1 MPEPAINDKR
11 AQVDE
16 AIRPTIGS
24 ENVGVGERP
33 VLNYAA
39 NMQQDPSF
47 AAAVFNPDVFNALGK
62 ISKDV
67 HETRRTSRYYDTME
81 AGQQY
86 RETLADAQTVALQ
99 AQQLRA
105 DNALQETKIKSL
117 QNLTQMLEQAS
128 RSKDF
133 HMTEVYDQFY
143 KEQQDLL
150 KRNFDAGNTY
160 IAEKLGAWTDDVYQS
175 NYSRAAALDSKKEEE
190 KRIYNNNQLAQA
202 NAYGLLNNLPG
213 YEDPVGIVEKQ
224 TRDQIKISNIIA
236 SPEDLKNNDINNQLI
251 YKIAIDKA
259 MMSGGSASTISGYIL
274 DLIGRTT
281 MRKFT
286 IPDIR
291 LPDGTL
297 QKGGTTYGLPYTIE
311 KRKASEAEQLLI
323 NSKWKAYLASG
334 NFAQGEKVPDEY
346 RNMFYRKYN
355 QELLANSDGQA
366 WLNVDAKGNWDGTIT
381 EKRST
386 AMSPE
391 TLAYAKEALS
401 RLDWGKEAGEHL
413 HAFDSYRKA
422 TRLDDLTKGNFAD
435 NPYIYRGFNTALS
448 DYKQLEEQHARFV
461 YQHGTAEQVNK
472 ARTQLQDARKY
483 VLAPVLIMDYM
494 RNQVNNGANKE
505 QILQGLISRQRSL
518 GIVLENNK
526 EMKSLA
532 TTDFDCLNYTD
543 AYTGLNFNLAPTA
556 SLMAEGDEPG
566 FFNYA
571 WGQDLYDSMG
581 SIIKELSTNS
591 GENIIQFY
599 PYMNNALQD
608 VKGLA
613 SASNLQSRNQDGTY
627 SKSQKGIQDLRTA
640 TQEAL
645 DLGYGIGSE
654 HSTAGQLITNM
665 QAEYE
670 LCQTVET
677 RENNAQAA
685 AKAAPSLFLSY
696 VGANVITDTK
706 KKEYIDNV
714 SMYALFHPNGG
725 DLPQHSEWERLIA
738 EGKQAGGPFANPN
751 ENLITALQKEGFT
764 TNRTISQILQN
775 VDPAYHAAVR
785 KLYYNM
791 YAAAYTHRNDLKA
804 KRFDA
809 TIVEDIVNANFRKD
823 GSYKYPLSLSAKT
836 QNGTSVPVSDVDYE
850 TMKKDSKK
858 IVDQH
863 ALVKSATIDMPNGI
877 DSSRTISIAGVPIQG
892 FDGDKY
898 TDIKVYTTVPPGMKV
913 SNARVYENELGVL
926 MTNTYA
932 LSHPS
937 SYNEVTKDWNMNFA
951 GNRNMDLDMQHA
963 TRLLSTMNN
972 KDNQTV
978 LKMVMD
984 GQINPNI
991 ATNPEDDKFYLW
1003 AATGMTDAKPYGT
1016 TGTAFRTAA
1025 MREIGL
1031 GPQDVTKVHLSPQEK
1046 RMVKALK
1053 VADMLS
1059 ANKIQAQTYLY
1070 GADIRTDRQGAW
1082 NVGQSIAVAG
1092 GTRMRINS
1100 PFGYR
1105 QDPFNKGRQEFHFG
1119 VDVNFADGIVHNQ
1132 YSGTVVHAGN
1142 ISGYGQSVIIKRGN
1156 LYFLYGHMA
1165 SVNVKKGDHV
1175 LAGQALGPEGN
1186 SGHSTGKH
1194 CHYGVSRS
1202 MHFDTAH
1209 KADAVNP
1216 ASVYSPSNAPS
1227 NHTPSTGNHRKDL
1240 FLHTQTSLKQAGY
1253 TVTNQDLNFLIGA
1266 KNSFDATDAAL
1277 CGRSF
1282 GPAGKST
1289 NNLDPSNE
1297 QHRLR
1302 VSAMLF
1308 SQLNYKVF
1316 HSKEK
1321 AAIAMAPGMKFQ
1333 YRLATGVTMKPLMD
1347 YRDILRAQR
1356 NGNLR
1361 KWGKGEFVPV
1371 DTKKYASLAQV
1382 YRKAAR

>member
-1 MPEPAINDKR
+1 MPEPAIKDKR
-11 AQVDE
+11 AQSDE

-24 ENVGVGERP
+24 EKVNVGERP

-47 AAAVFNPDVFNALGK
+47 AAAVFNPVVFDALGK

-67 HETRRTSRYYDTME
+67 HDTRRTSRYYDTME
-81 AGQQY
+81 EGQQY

-105 DNALQETKIKSL
+105 DNALQETKINSL
-117 QNLTQMLEQAS
+117 QKLTQMLEQAS

-133 HMTEVYDQFY
+133 HMTDVYNQFR
-143 KEQQDLL
+143 KEQEDLQ
-150 KRNFDAGNTY
+150 KRNFDIGNAY
-160 IAEKLGAWTDDVYQS
+160 LAEKLGEWTDNVYQS
-175 NYSRAAALDSKKEEE
+175 NYSRAAALDNKKEEE
-190 KRIYNNNQLAQA
+190 KRVYNNNQLAQA

-213 YEDPVGIVEKQ
+213 YEDPVDIVEKQ
-224 TRDQIKISNIIA
+224 TRDQIKTSNVIS

-281 MRKFT
+281 MREFT
-286 IPDIR
+286 SPDIR

-311 KRKASEAEQLLI
+311 KRRANEAEQLLI
-323 NSKWKAYLASG
+323 NSKWNAYLAKG
-334 NFAQGEKVPDEY
+334 NFAPGEKVPDDY
-346 RNMFYRKYN
+346 KNMFFRKYN

-391 TLAYAKEALS
+391 TLAYAKEALAK
-401 RLDWGKEAGEHL
+401 LDWGKESGEHL

-422 TRLDDLTKGNFAD
+422 TQLDELEKGNFSN
-435 NPYIYRGFNTALS
+435 NPYILRGFNTALR
-448 DYKQLEEQHARFV
+448 DYKQLEEHAKFV
-461 YQHGTAEQVNK
+461 YQHGTTEQINK
-472 ARTQLQDARKY
+472 ARTQLQKARTY
-483 VLAPVLIMDYM
+483 VLAPVLVMDYV

-505 QILQGLISRQRSL
+505 QILQGLISRQRNL
-518 GIVLENNK
+518 GRVLEDNK

-571 WGQDLYDSMG
+571 WGQDMYESMG
-581 SIIKELSTNS
+581 AMIKELSTNS
-591 GENIIQFY
+591 GENIIQFS

-608 VKGLA
+608 IKGLGD
-613 SASNLQSRNQDGTY
+613 ASNLQSRNQDGTY
-627 SKSQKGIQDLRTA
+627 SLSQQGIQSLRGSI
-640 TQEAL
+640 QEGM
-645 DLGYGIGSE
+645 DLGYGLSSE
-654 HSTAGQLITNM
+654 HSTASQVVSNLHAG
-665 QAEYE
+665 YE

-677 RENNAQAA
+677 RENNARAV

-696 VGANVITDTK
+696 VGANVITDSK
-706 KKEYIDNV
+706 KKEYVDSV
-714 SMYALFHPNGG
+714 SMYALLHPNGG

-738 EGKQAGGPFANPN
+738 ESKQAGGAFANPN
-751 ENLITALQKEGFT
+751 ENLIATLQKEGFT
-764 TNRTISQILQN
+764 TNRTLSQILQH
-775 VDPAYHAAVR
+775 VDPSYHAAVR

-791 YAAAYTHRNDLKA
+791 YAAAYTHRDDLKA

-809 TIVEDIVNANFRKD
+809 TVVEDIVNTNFRKD

-836 QNGTSVPVSDVDYE
+836 QNGTSVPVSDAEYE
-850 TMKKDSKK
+850 AMKKDSKK

-863 ALVKSATIDMPNGI
+863 GLVKSVTIEAPNGI
-877 DSSRTISIAGVPIQG
+877 DSSRAISIAGVPIQG
-892 FDGDKY
+892 FDGNKY
-898 TDIKVYTTVPPGMKV
+898 TDIKVSTIVPPGMKV
-913 SNARVYENELGVL
+913 SNARAYENELGVL
-926 MTNTYA
+926 MSNAYTLTHLSGYNDA
-932 LSHPS
+932 LKS
-937 SYNEVTKDWNMNFA
+937 WNMNFA
-951 GNRNMDLDMQHA
+951 GNRDMDMDMQHA

-984 GQINPNI
+984 GQINPPI
-991 ATNPEDDKFYLW
+991 ATNAEDDKFYLW
-1003 AATGMTDAKPYGT
+1003 VATGMTDSKPYGT
-1016 TGTAFRTAA
+1016 ADTAFRAAA

-1053 VADMLS
+1053 VADMMS
-1059 ANKIQAQTYLY
+1059 TNKIQAQTYLY
-1070 GADIRTDRQGAW
+1070 GADIRTDRQSTW

-1092 GTRMRINS
+1092 GTRMKINS

-1105 QDPFNKGRQEFHFG
+1105 QDPFNKSKQEFHFG

-1142 ISGYGQSVIIKRGN
+1142 LSGYGQSVIIKRGN

-1175 LAGQALGPEGN
+1175 LAGQALGPEGS

-1202 MHFDTAH
+1202 MNFDTAH

-1216 ASVYSPSNAPS
+1216 ASVYSPSSVPN
-1227 NHTPSTGNHRKDL
+1227 NNLPSTGNPRKDL
-1240 FLHTQTSLKQAGY
+1240 FLHTKTSLKQAGY
-1253 TVTNQDLNFLIGA
+1253 TVTDQDLNFLIGV

-1282 GPAGKST
+1282 GPVSKSI
-1289 NNLDPSNE
+1289 NNLDPAND
-1297 QHRLR
+1297 QHKLR
-1302 VSAMLF
+1302 VPAMLF

-1316 HSKEK
+1316 HDKEK
-1321 AAIAMAPGMKFQ
+1321 AAVAMVPGVKFR
-1333 YRLATGVTMKPLMD
+1333 YKLATGTLMAPQMD
-1347 YRDILRAQR
+1347 YRDIIKAQR

-1361 KWGKGEFVPV
+1361 RWGKGEFVPV
-1371 DTKKYASLAQV
+1371 DAKKYASLAQA